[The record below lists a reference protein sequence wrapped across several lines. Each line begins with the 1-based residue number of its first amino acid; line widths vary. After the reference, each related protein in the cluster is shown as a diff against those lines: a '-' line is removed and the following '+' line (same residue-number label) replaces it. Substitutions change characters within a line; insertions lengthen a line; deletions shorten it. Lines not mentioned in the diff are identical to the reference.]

1 MKNFAC
7 FVTTPRILH
16 AILIS
21 SVCRMQQNESLLRC
35 KVTKRDSVSTDMC
48 DMNVNSTDDL
58 VVRELTMILL
68 CFATFLDY
76 DKKVT

>member
-1 MKNFAC
+1 
-7 FVTTPRILH
+7 
-16 AILIS
+16 
-21 SVCRMQQNESLLRC
+21 MQQNESLLRY

-48 DMNVNSTDDL
+48 DMNINSTDDI